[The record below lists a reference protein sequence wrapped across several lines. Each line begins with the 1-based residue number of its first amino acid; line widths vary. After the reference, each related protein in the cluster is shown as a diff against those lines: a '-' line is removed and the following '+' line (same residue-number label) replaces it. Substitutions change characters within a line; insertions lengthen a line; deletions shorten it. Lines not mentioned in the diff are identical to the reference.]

1 MIPEGDAICI
11 AFSNIWGS
19 TKSAIAL
26 GYCRTFLDLDEREVR
41 MEREIRDRTPP
52 IYQSTEDR
60 VEKHFDQ
67 EEYRYRSGQ
76 YITVNYYSSETHDR
90 R

>member
-1 MIPEGDAICI
+1 MNVKSAWKDKSGTELEPHIPE
-11 AFSNIWGS
+11 
-19 TKSAIAL
+19 
-26 GYCRTFLDLDEREVR
+26 
-41 MEREIRDRTPP
+41 
-52 IYQSTEDR
+52 QSTEDG
-60 VEKHFDQ
+60 VEKDFDQ